1 MEDLLPFYIYIGVS
15 KAEFMDSEPRELECY
30 DLAYKFS
37 ENRKNFH
44 EHMQGAYIAEAL
56 KATVCNMF
64 RKNGQAPYEY
74 PTEPFR
80 IFPLTAEEEEE
91 KKEKELQRAIDY
103 FDALAMDSKK
113 YKKNKKRGNYVF

>member
-1 MEDLLPFYIYIGVS
+1 MEDLLPFYIYNGVS

-37 ENRKNFH
+37 EDRKNFH
-44 EHMQGAYIAEAL
+44 EHMQGVYTVEAL

-74 PTEPFR
+74 PAKPFR

-91 KKEKELQRAIDY
+91 KKEKELQKAINY
-103 FDALAMDSKK
+103 FDAHAADSKK
-113 YKKNKKRGNYVF
+113 YKKK

>member
-1 MEDLLPFYIYIGVS
+1 MEDLLPFYIYVGVS

-44 EHMQGAYIAEAL
+44 EHMQGVYTVEAL

-74 PTEPFR
+74 PSEPFR

-91 KKEKELQRAIDY
+91 KKQKELQKAINY
-103 FDALAMDSKK
+103 FDALAADSKK
-113 YKKNKKRGNYVF
+113 YKKK

>member
-1 MEDLLPFYIYIGVS
+1 MEDLLPFYIYNGVS

-44 EHMQGAYIAEAL
+44 EHMQGAYITEAL

-64 RKNGQAPYEY
+64 RKNGQSPYEY
-74 PTEPFR
+74 PAEPFR
-80 IFPLTAEEEEE
+80 IFPLTLEEEGE
-91 KKEKELQRAIDY
+91 KRGKELQRAVNF
-103 FDALAMDSKK
+103 FDALAADSKK
-113 YKKNKKRGNYVF
+113 YKKK

>member
-91 KKEKELQRAIDY
+91 KKEKELQKAINY
-103 FDALAMDSKK
+103 FDALAADSKK
-113 YKKNKKRGNYVF
+113 YKKK